1 MHHFT
6 NLVHLCLQLTLA
18 LSSVIQTIPAAALRH
33 RASNVTTAALP
44 AVGARRIRCDG
55 VKYGTTLLEPSCT
68 NAFLQIPNDRTI
80 VEFGTRGGPVH
91 FGVDLP
97 KRWIS
102 GEVFFPDDL
111 VERSSVENTTEKH

>member
-1 MHHFT
+1 MHLFT
-6 NLVHLCLQLTLA
+6 ILVYLCLKLTLA
-18 LSSVIQTIPAAALRH
+18 LSPTTDLEDRATNVTAGSLPAA
-33 RASNVTTAALP
+33 
-44 AVGARRIRCDG
+44 GARRIRCDG
-55 VKYGTTLLEPSCT
+55 VKYGTTLLERSCT

-102 GEVFFPDDL
+102 GEVFFPYNL
-111 VERSSVENTTEKH
+111 VERGSFEDTTEKH